1 MLYAAIANVTGGFT
15 GESWY
20 ACQTFM
26 QSMMTIGEMLAPWSF
41 RPRRRWW

>member
-1 MLYAAIANVTGGFT
+1 MALRHRRERSWTLRLTGGFT

-26 QSMMTIGEMLAPWSF
+26 QSMMTIGEMLAP
-41 RPRRRWW
+41 